1 LPLKIISIK
10 SNLTIIYLNEI
21 KFIQKKKERNMQK
34 ILFLATLLLTFLFT
48 GCGEESKP
56 LVNSVKEIYKEGE
69 KIELKSVAG
78 AKLTLIRKAKGF
90 VIEGSEDKIVLID
103 IFGTFCAPCQEE
115 APSLM
120 DFQLQNSNDVFLLGL
135 NYLEEV
141 SDEYVVENFAAKYNA
156 YYFISNSPQNKKI
169 VDTIVH
175 DIAYKSSV
183 QVPFKVVLKE
193 GDFQKVT
200 DIYSANPENKFYIGK
215 VPLDVIQKDIDAM
228 KAK

>member
-1 LPLKIISIK
+1 MKQTFFLLP
-10 SNLTIIYLNEI
+10 
-21 KFIQKKKERNMQK
+21 
-34 ILFLATLLLTFLFT
+34 FLLSFFLL
-48 GCGEESKP
+48 GCSQEFKP
-56 LVNSVKEIYKEGE
+56 VASLVKETYKEGE

-78 AKLTLIRKAKGF
+78 AKLTLLRTAKGF
-90 VIEGSEDKIVLID
+90 VIEGSEDKIILID

-135 NYLEEV
+135 NHLEEV

-156 YYFISNSPQNKKI
+156 YYFISNAPQNKKI
-169 VDTIVH
+169 IETIVH
-175 DIAYKSSV
+175 DIAYKSSL

-193 GDFQKVT
+193 GVFQTVS
-200 DIYSANPENKFYIGK
+200 DVYSNNPENKFYIGK

-228 KAK
+228 KAR